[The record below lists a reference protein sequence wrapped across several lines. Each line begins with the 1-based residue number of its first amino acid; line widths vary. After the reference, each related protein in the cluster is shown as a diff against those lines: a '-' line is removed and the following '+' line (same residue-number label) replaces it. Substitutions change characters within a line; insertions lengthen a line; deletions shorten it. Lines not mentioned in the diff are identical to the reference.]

1 MNALLILI
9 LWLAQTSAEIA
20 LGKLLEKLLTKRNL
34 KRLNL
39 LLKKQIL
46 FIYFHWVL
54 LKTPLKSLP
63 EQPQQHDTQTGG

>member
-1 MNALLILI
+1 MNALFILT

-39 LLKKQIL
+39 LLKQQIL
-46 FIYFHWVL
+46 LIYLHWVL
-54 LKTPLKSLP
+54 LKTPRESLP
-63 EQPQQHDTQTGG
+63 EQPQRHDIQISG

>member
-1 MNALLILI
+1 MNALLILT

-34 KRLNL
+34 KHLNH

-46 FIYFHWVL
+46 LLYLHWVL
-54 LKTPLKSLP
+54 LKTPRESLP
-63 EQPQQHDTQTGG
+63 KQPQQHDTQTDQ

>member
-34 KRLNL
+34 KRLNV

-46 FIYFHWVL
+46 LIYFHWVL
-54 LKTPLKSLP
+54 LKTPLKSLR
-63 EQPQQHDTQTGG
+63 EQPQQNTSQTGG